1 MGNSLGGEEVKDNS
15 VFSTLE
21 FPVVDLPL
29 DSEGYVKSFSISE
42 ATEFKQFYE
51 DFGFVIINNVVTS
64 QEVEDTVDEIWTFLE
79 AKEWTTTGCKVDRND
94 SSTWS
99 KDYFP
104 ANAVGILGS
113 GPAFGPCTWR
123 NRQNPNIYKIF
134 STIYGTPKLWVSLDR
149 WGLMRPT
156 KNVPIGKL
164 DEVRARTTVEGLEI
178 KGRGLGTKPGE
189 EPQIVEDHRAW
200 RTRPLWIHWDLNPW
214 IWCLT
219 KEGEE
224 YHFQEFIQENNGSPN
239 DGLGKAQGILNLVDS
254 KEGDGGFCCV
264 PGFHKHLKE
273 YATLTANTQY
283 ARQSLVS
290 RSFVNVPQ
298 DDPLNKQV
306 KKISLRAGSMVVWN
320 SELPHC
326 NYPNE
331 RFVIPFIE
339 VWLLA

>member
-1 MGNSLGGEEVKDNS
+1 
-15 VFSTLE
+15 
-21 FPVVDLPL
+21 
-29 DSEGYVKSFSISE
+29 
-42 ATEFKQFYE
+42 
-51 DFGFVIINNVVTS
+51 
-64 QEVEDTVDEIWTFLE
+64 
-79 AKEWTTTGCKVDRND
+79 
-94 SSTWS
+94 
-99 KDYFP
+99 
-104 ANAVGILGS
+104 
-113 GPAFGPCTWR
+113 
-123 NRQNPNIYKIF
+123 
-134 STIYGTPKLWVSLDR
+134 
-149 WGLMRPT
+149 MRPT

-331 RFVIPFIE
+331 SSKFRINQYLKMFPAKEGFPNTDVRTEILEEMTENIE
-339 VWLLA
+339 VTELGRKLFGLEKW